1 MLSTPKNV
9 HDVQYCL
16 PDTKWYTAINCY
28 HAVSNKLLCRIKIH
42 TSCRET
48 S

>member
-9 HDVQYCL
+9 HDVQYRL
-16 PDTKWYTAINCY
+16 PDTKRYTAINCY
-28 HAVSNKLLCRIKIH
+28 LAVSNKLLCRIKIH
-42 TSCRET
+42 TSCRGT